1 MTTMTLL
8 DTVTGRLDTVK
19 SKAREFLLRKSRRKL
34 LGRFAAHL
42 LLLSIVFVSLLPLAY
57 MVSTSLKPA
66 GTETEF
72 PIQWIPERIAW
83 QNYTRAFTLVPTLTF
98 LKNTGVIVSVSLL
111 GELLTSSLVAYGFSR
126 LRFPGR
132 NVLFTLMLSTLMLP
146 YIVTVIPLFILYRN
160 LGWID
165 TLYPFTVPAFFGGRP
180 IFIFLLRQYFMG
192 LPTELDDAAKID
204 GAGFFRIWW
213 SILMPLAKPVLGTVA
228 VLSLVRN
235 WNAFIGPMIF
245 LNSVENY
252 TLALGTRM
260 FQDEYGINL
269 NLTTAYST
277 MMTVP
282 IITVF
287 FLFQKYMV
295 KGISMTGLTGR

>member
-1 MTTMTLL
+1 MTTTTLIH
-8 DTVTGRLDTVK
+8 TVTGRA
-19 SKAREFLLRKSRRKL
+19 SEFLSRKSVHRF
-34 LGRFAAHL
+34 LGHLVVL
-42 LLLSIVFVSLLPLAY
+42 LLLLGIVIGSLLPLAY
-57 MVSTSLKPA
+57 MLSTSLKPT

-72 PIQWIPERIAW
+72 PIRWIPERIMW
-83 QNYTRAFTLVPTLTF
+83 RNYAQAFTLVPTLTF
-98 LKNTGVIVSVSLL
+98 LKNTVAIACVSLL
-111 GELLTSSLVAYGFSR
+111 GELLTSSLAAYGFSR

-132 NVLFTLMLSTLMLP
+132 ELLFTLMLSTLMLQ

-192 LPTELDDAAKID
+192 LPVELDDAAKID

-213 SILMPLAKPVLGTVA
+213 SVLMPLAKPVLGTVA
-228 VLSLVRN
+228 ILSLIHN
-235 WNAFIGPMIF
+235 WNDFTGPMIF
-245 LNSVENY
+245 LNSIEKY

-260 FQDEYGINL
+260 FRDEYSLSL
-269 NLTTAYST
+269 NLTMAYST

-282 IITVF
+282 IVTVF

-295 KGISMTGLTGR
+295 RGISMTGLTGR